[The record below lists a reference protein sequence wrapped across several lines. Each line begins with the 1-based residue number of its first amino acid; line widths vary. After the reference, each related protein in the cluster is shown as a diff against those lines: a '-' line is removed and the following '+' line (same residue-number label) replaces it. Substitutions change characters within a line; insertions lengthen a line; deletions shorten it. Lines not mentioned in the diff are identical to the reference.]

1 MGFPDGS
8 AGKESACNTGDLIQ
22 SLGREDP
29 AEKEMATTPVF
40 FSGESHGQRSLEDYS
55 PWGCKELDITERLT
69 FLCVSVP
76 VSVASPLR
84 RAGNHEFAFYICG
97 FASVL

>member
-22 SLGREDP
+22 SLGQEDP
-29 AEKEMATTPVF
+29 AKKEMATTPVF
-40 FSGESHGQRSLEDYS
+40 FSGESPGQRSLEDYS